1 MKIPNLNSEEDMEN
15 YNLYVDE
22 NSKFNQ
28 LIDYYRTRKSLIF
41 TLKNI
46 FVNKKNTKNLHTT
59 LLDM

>member
-1 MKIPNLNSEEDMEN
+1 M
-15 YNLYVDE
+15 
-22 NSKFNQ
+22 F
-28 LIDYYRTRKSLIF
+28 YYMHLEKKEKSVQIYLSFEIRTRKSLIF